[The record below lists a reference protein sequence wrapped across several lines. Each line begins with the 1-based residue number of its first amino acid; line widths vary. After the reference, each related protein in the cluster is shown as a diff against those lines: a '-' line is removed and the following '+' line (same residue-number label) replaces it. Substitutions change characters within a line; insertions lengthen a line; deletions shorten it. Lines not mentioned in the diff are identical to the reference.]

1 MTLRWRTVGLL
12 GAAAAASVALAW
24 LLGLPELRAL
34 AAVGWLAAVLS
45 AATLAL
51 RPGRP
56 RVEVSVAPPV
66 VERGAPA
73 HLELRFAPDPAGR
86 SFPYRVL
93 ARMGTAGEG
102 VLAAGSAAS
111 VRLPL
116 PTPRR
121 GLVPIGP
128 LTATLS
134 DPLGWWRRD
143 LLLDASGELLVRPR
157 AHLLGRWHP
166 PGGRQPA
173 PGRRGANTPVGV
185 HAEEDLAGLR
195 PYVPGDDLRRVH
207 WRTSART
214 GEPHVVQVEPPARA
228 PAVAV
233 VLDRSP
239 ASDADAFERAVEAA
253 ASVLATAAAAGRS
266 LQLLGTEL
274 PGARHARPG
283 SAARGPDALAE
294 LLDTLAL
301 VTPGPGPAVA
311 AALEAVD
318 RSSTSVVLCSGL
330 PATLA
335 PEVLGRFDALVDCSP
350 PAGRP
355 QPGHGVPTARWDGTT
370 PLPEAWAAAE
380 ARGEMA
386 GAQAGGGPR

>member
-1 MTLRWRTVGLL
+1 MTLRWRTIALL
-12 GAAAAASVALAW
+12 GAAAAAAVAAAW
-24 LLGLPELRAL
+24 LLGLPELAAL
-34 AAVGWLAAVLS
+34 AAVGWVAAALS

-56 RVEVSVAPPV
+56 RVEVTVAPPV

-93 ARMGTAGEG
+93 ARMGTAGQG
-102 VLAAGSAAS
+102 VLAAGSAAG

-116 PTPRR
+116 PTPHR

-143 LLLDASGELLVRPR
+143 LPLDASGELLVRPR
-157 AHLLGRWHP
+157 AHLLGRWNP

-173 PGRRGANTPVGV
+173 PGRRGANAPVGV
-185 HAEEDLAGLR
+185 HGEDDLAGLR

-239 ASDADAFERAVEAA
+239 ASEAEAFERAVEAA

-266 LQLLGTEL
+266 LQLLGTDL
-274 PGARHARPG
+274 PGARP
-283 SAARGPDALAE
+283 AAAPRGPDALPD
-294 LLDTLAL
+294 LLDALAL
-301 VTPGPGPAVA
+301 VTPGPGAVA
-311 AALEAVD
+311 PALEAVD

-330 PATLA
+330 PAALA
-335 PEVLGRFDALVDCSP
+335 PEVLGRVDALVDCAP
-350 PAGRP
+350 PGGGRH
-355 QPGHGVPTARWDGTT
+355 PGQGVPTARWDGAT
-370 PLPEAWAAAE
+370 PLAEAWAAAGT
-380 ARGEMA
+380 RGDAA
-386 GAQAGGGPR
+386 GAPAGGGPR